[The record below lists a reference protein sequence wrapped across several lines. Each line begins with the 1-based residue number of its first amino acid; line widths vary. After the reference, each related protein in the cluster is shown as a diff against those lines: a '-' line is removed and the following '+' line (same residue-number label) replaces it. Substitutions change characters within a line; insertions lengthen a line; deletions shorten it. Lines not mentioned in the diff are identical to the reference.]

1 LTRSTAALPYV
12 LRCAKSFSQQSRT
25 QLDDQ
30 VDVKLRPAG
39 YSWSAD
45 ARAAV
50 LELGELGGLLGRELV
65 GQIAPTLEGVAA
77 A

>member
-12 LRCAKSFSQQSRT
+12 LRCAKSFAQQSCT

-30 VDVKLRPAG
+30 VDAKLRPDG

-50 LELGELGGLLGRELV
+50 LELGGLLGRELV